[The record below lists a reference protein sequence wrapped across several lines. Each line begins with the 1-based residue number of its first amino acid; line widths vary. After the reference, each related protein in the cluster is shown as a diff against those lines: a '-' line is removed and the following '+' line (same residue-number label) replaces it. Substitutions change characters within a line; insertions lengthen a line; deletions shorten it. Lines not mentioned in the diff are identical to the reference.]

1 MIDSIFRPKIFH
13 RKRINQILSQ
23 MFEVPIFFI
32 SASMGYGK
40 TTSVKKFLEKNKEIQ
55 SIWFDTTNEED
66 DDSWVWHKFCDSIK
80 STDFELSQK
89 LSNYGF
95 PKNNIDAHEIIE
107 MIRDEMEQKTV
118 MVMDDWYDKKTIC
131 INHLIKAIALEGI
144 PNLHIVI
151 ISRNRPADEYIE
163 LEFKQKCIII
173 WQDDMAFTFDETV
186 DFFENNGVILTEKEK
201 KEVYEY
207 TVGWTSATYLAL
219 LQYYNENTFD
229 NIPKATELIKIAVYN
244 KFDETTKEI
253 LLKLVSVEN
262 FTLEQAIYI
271 TGNKKSRDVIKHL
284 LSNNCF
290 IRYDNKSKIYT
301 LHSILR
307 SVLEEELLS
316 SNIDLN
322 EINNLCG
329 NWYSENF
336 EDIKAIEYYYKAKNF
351 QRVLD
356 LMETSNTGD
365 LTNLRQRIINSV
377 FDQLSME
384 EKINRPIAYLT
395 YIFFYVLYGDRIVG
409 EKLLHEVKAIY
420 EADESLK
427 DKNQVLGEVAFV
439 ESVLMFND
447 VKKMTLYYK
456 KAYKFFDGGTSK
468 IANNKM
474 PATFGSPHF
483 LCLFH
488 RKKGILKDTVEHF
501 EKEVDY
507 FIYIS
512 NGGARGANYL
522 MMAEYFFETGD
533 SDNGELFAY
542 KALHKAKSKKQ
553 TSIIICALFLLI
565 RICVN
570 KDNKHE
576 ARNNFK
582 GLIKEYEN
590 INIPSFLNGAK
601 VARAYID
608 GITGNIEDIH
618 MWVEERET
626 FDFKVILPVVG
637 MSYIVLGLSMILKHS
652 YIELE
657 INAETML
664 EINVPGSYIFG
675 ILYAY
680 IFDSIAKYK
689 LYGMEQAKKSLLKAI
704 DLAKDD
710 HIIMCFVELAPH
722 ILPILKELEKENEY
736 AKMLLP
742 KCEKFNEIYEKNYR
756 NIEKVELTARELEVM
771 KLVDEGYKQNE
782 ISEKL
787 NIALIT
793 VKKHISSVYFKLNVK
808 NKTIAINLLKEKGII

>member
-1 MIDSIFRPKIFH
+1 MTNRIFRPKIFH
-13 RKRINQILSQ
+13 RKRINQILAQ
-23 MFEVPIFFI
+23 MFEVPLFFI

-40 TTSVKKFLEKNKEIQ
+40 TTSVKNFMEENKEIQ
-55 SIWFDTTNEED
+55 SIWFDTANEEN
-66 DDSWVWHKFCDSIK
+66 DDSWMWHKFCDSIK
-80 STDFELSQK
+80 STDFELSER
-89 LSNYGF
+89 LSAYGF
-95 PKNNIDAHEIIE
+95 PKNNMDSHEIIE
-107 MIRDEMEQKTV
+107 IIRDGIEQKTI
-118 MVMDDWYDKKTIC
+118 MVIDDWYDKKTIG

-163 LEFKQKCIII
+163 LELKQKCIII
-173 WQDDMAFTFDETV
+173 WQDDMAFTFNETV
-186 DFFENNGVILTEKEK
+186 DFFEINGVILTEKEK
-201 KEVYEY
+201 EEVYEY

-229 NIPKATELIKIAVYN
+229 NIPKAAELIKMAVYN
-244 KFDETTKEI
+244 KFDETTKQI

-271 TGNKKSRDVIKHL
+271 TENKKSIDVIKHL

-316 SNIDLN
+316 SDIDLN
-322 EINNLCG
+322 EINNTCG
-329 NWYSENF
+329 NWYSKNF

-356 LMETSNTGD
+356 LMESSNTGD

-377 FDQLSME
+377 FDELSME

-409 EKLLHEVKAIY
+409 EKLLSEAKAIY

-439 ESVLMFND
+439 ESVSMFND

-456 KAYKFFDGGTSK
+456 KAYEFFNGGTSK

-488 RKKGILKDTVEHF
+488 RKKRILKDIVEHF
-501 EKEVDY
+501 EKEVAY
-507 FIYIS
+507 FIHIS
-512 NGGARGANYL
+512 NGGAIGANYL
-522 MMAEYFFETGD
+522 MMAEYFFETGN
-533 SDNGELFAY
+533 SERAELLAY
-542 KALHKAKSKKQ
+542 KALHKATAKKQ
-553 TSIIICALFLLI
+553 TSIIICSLFLLT

-570 KDNKHE
+570 KDNRHE
-576 ARNNFK
+576 ARNTFES
-582 GLIKEYEN
+582 LIKEYEN
-590 INIPSFLNGAK
+590 LNIPSFLNGGK
-601 VARAYID
+601 IARAYID
-608 GITGNIEDIH
+608 GITGNLENMNKWIR
-618 MWVEERET
+618 ERET
-626 FDFKVILPVVG
+626 FELKVIVPVIG
-637 MSYIVLGLSMILKHS
+637 MSYLVLGLAMILKGS

-657 INAETML
+657 IHVETLL
-664 EINVPGSYIFG
+664 EINVPKNYIFG

-680 IFDSIAKYK
+680 MFDSVAKYK

-704 DLAKDD
+704 DLARED
-710 HIIMCFVELAPH
+710 HIVMCFVELAPH
-722 ILPILKELEKENEY
+722 ILPILKNLEKENEY

-742 KCEKFNEIYEKNYR
+742 KCEKFNEIYEKNYC
-756 NIEKVELTARELEVM
+756 NIKKVELTVRELEVM
-771 KLVDEGYKQNE
+771 KLVEEGYKQNE